1 MKQVV
6 PWQVA
11 RVISITPSHP
21 SCVDRRS
28 LPSWKTKS
36 QAWVLLDI
44 QPPKLRAIHFCSIT
58 PCGHPTHY
66 HPVYSRHVIP
76 VTLAMSSLEGF
87 VFPLCLFFASF
98 ILPAFFPVL
107 HLVLWPAVFP
117 LAWEP
122 WHYAVLLAKEH
133 SPPTL
138 ASERPLS
145 LSSFLGQ
152 RPHLWPLDPGSH
164 TCLWLLSTISFLTSF
179 TVP

>member
-1 MKQVV
+1 MEQK
-6 PWQVA
+6 WIA
-11 RVISITPSHP
+11 LSFGGWMSSRTH
-21 SCVDRRS
+21 
-28 LPSWKTKS
+28 
-36 QAWVLLDI
+36 AWDLVFQDGRLL
-44 QPPKLRAIHFCSIT
+44 LS
-58 PCGHPTHY
+58 THDGWEG
-66 HPVYSRHVIP
+66 VMEMIP